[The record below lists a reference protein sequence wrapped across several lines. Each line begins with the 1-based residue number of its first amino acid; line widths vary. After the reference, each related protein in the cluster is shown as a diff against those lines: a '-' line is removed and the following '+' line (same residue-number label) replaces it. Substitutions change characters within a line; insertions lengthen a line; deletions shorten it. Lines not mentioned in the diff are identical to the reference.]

1 VDISRRAVDGLA
13 AVALGGPEA
22 APEVMKTLAAV
33 AKAQELGADL
43 TARAV
48 DALAAVATGGPDA
61 WRKVTEVLAAVA
73 KAASELEGGGQRATG
88 TDRR

>member
-1 VDISRRAVDGLA
+1 MDITRRAVDGLA
-13 AVALGGPEA
+13 AVALGGPDA

-33 AKAQELGADL
+33 AKAPELGADL
-43 TARAV
+43 AARAV

-73 KAASELEGGGQRATG
+73 KAASERGAEGATG
-88 TDRR
+88 TDRRR